1 MIDTD
6 KTPKERKILIFFFF
20 FAFVFFLLFVYNKRT
35 YIRTNRELFS
45 LSIFNEKKKT
55 SVELSENF
63 LLFYKQVVDDTTML

>member
-6 KTPKERKILIFFFF
+6 KTPKEKKILIFFFF

-63 LLFYKQVVDDTTML
+63 LLFYKQVVDDKIMM